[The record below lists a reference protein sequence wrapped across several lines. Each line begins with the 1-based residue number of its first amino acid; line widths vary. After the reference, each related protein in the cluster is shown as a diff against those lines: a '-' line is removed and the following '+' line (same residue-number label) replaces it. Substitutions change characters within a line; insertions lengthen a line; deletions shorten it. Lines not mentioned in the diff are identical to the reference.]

1 MTSYSVER
9 PVRRPARQSSV
20 RPGLA
25 HLRFGQATIGQPV
38 TIRTLDEDGNEVEF
52 PAVYVRQDSNG
63 THMRCARVDENE
75 ARRYRPSQVF
85 PRREIYRRWT
95 VTLKH
100 KAVDTDGDG
109 QELLPV
115 FVNARTELEARYL
128 ALQKVRT
135 EHGPRANWQFTLHS
149 VQRDR

>member
-20 RPGLA
+20 RPGLV
-25 HLRFGQATIGQPV
+25 HLRPGQATIGQPV
-38 TIRTLDEDGNEVEF
+38 TIRTFDENGNEVEF

-63 THMRCARVDENE
+63 LHLRCARVDEKQT
-75 ARRYRPSQVF
+75 RRYRPSQVF

-100 KAVDTDGDG
+100 KAVEADGDG
-109 QELLPV
+109 HELLPV

-128 ALQKVRT
+128 ALQQVRS
-135 EHGPRANWQFTLHS
+135 ERGPRANWSFTLHS
-149 VQRDR
+149 VRRES